1 MIAKYTFFSSA
12 NVTFTKIVYILG
24 IKQVSHL
31 KGLKQCRICS
41 LTIKESE
48 WQQQQQQQ
56 QKMTISS
63 PSRVSLIQLD
73 VHVAFSIS
81 VQFKQ
86 THWFEV
92 FS

>member
-31 KGLKQCRICS
+31 KGLKQCRVCS

-48 WQQQQQQQ
+48 WQQQQI
-56 QKMTISS
+56 KKKKTISS

-73 VHVAFSIS
+73 IHVAFSIS